1 MEFVYRE
8 KGEGQVEE
16 SSTGLP
22 SHLFTESLMDSLTQ
36 SFSYSTTDLWGAL
49 AGSQVTGSMLETS

>member
-8 KGEGQVEE
+8 EGEGQVEE
-16 SSTGLP
+16 SSTDLP

-36 SFSYSTTDLWGAL
+36 SFFYSTTDLWGAL
-49 AGSQVTGSMLETS
+49 ASSHQTGSMLENS